1 MRRVVPV
8 AAVAACVVAITA
20 PGAAAAPGPGWSVVP
35 TPSPAGAT
43 ESALFGVACSS
54 AGACTAVGYF
64 QASNR
69 SAPLAERWDG
79 TAFSVQPVPRPAGAV
94 SSILHGVSCP
104 AATAC
109 TAVGA
114 SRIFTGGG
122 EFRFVPLAERWDG
135 TAWSIQPLPGPG
147 VAALYGVSC
156 PAVSD
161 CTAVGAGGA
170 EQWNGSA
177 WSPEPVPS
185 PPGAVPGTVF
195 PRAVSCP
202 APSACIAV
210 GSFSVSTSSSS
221 GLRPLAERW
230 DGSAWSV
237 LPVPTPA
244 GGGALDGVSCSAAT
258 ACTAVGGHRFSP
270 QGLSVLTLAERWN
283 GMVWSI
289 QPTPTPLGAG
299 DAGLSGVSCPAATA
313 CTAAGAFGNPPGSNT
328 LAEHWDGTAWS
339 IQPTPN
345 PGRGDNFLD
354 TVACPAPATCLATG
368 TQLQRHSFFALGERF
383 GP

>member
-79 TAFSVQPVPRPAGAV
+79 TAFSVQPVPRAGF
-94 SSILHGVSCP
+94 SSMLHGVSCP
-104 AATAC
+104 AANAC

-339 IQPTPN
+339 IQPTAN

>member
-79 TAFSVQPVPRPAGAV
+79 TAFSVQPVPRAGF
-94 SSILHGVSCP
+94 SSMLHGVSCP
-104 AATAC
+104 AANAC

-283 GMVWSI
+283 GTAWSI

-299 DAGLSGVSCPAATA
+299 DAGLNGVSCPAPTV
-313 CTAAGAFGNPPGSNT
+313 CTAAGACGNPPGSNT

>member
-79 TAFSVQPVPRPAGAV
+79 TAFSVQPVPRAGF
-94 SSILHGVSCP
+94 SSMLHGVSCP
-104 AATAC
+104 AANAC

-135 TAWSIQPLPGPG
+135 TAWSIQPLPGSG

-283 GMVWSI
+283 GTAWSI

>member
-79 TAFSVQPVPRPAGAV
+79 TAFSVQPVPRAGF
-94 SSILHGVSCP
+94 SSMLHGVSCP
-104 AATAC
+104 AANAC

-135 TAWSIQPLPGPG
+135 TAWSIQPLPGSG

>member
-79 TAFSVQPVPRPAGAV
+79 TAFSVQPVPRAGF
-94 SSILHGVSCP
+94 SSMLHGVSCP
-104 AATAC
+104 AANAC

-161 CTAVGAGGA
+161 CTAVGAGGS

>member
-8 AAVAACVVAITA
+8 AAVAAFVVAITA

-258 ACTAVGGHRFSP
+258 ACTAVGGSRFSP

-283 GMVWSI
+283 GTAWSI

-299 DAGLSGVSCPAATA
+299 DAGLSGVSCPATTA

-339 IQPTPN
+339 IQPTAN